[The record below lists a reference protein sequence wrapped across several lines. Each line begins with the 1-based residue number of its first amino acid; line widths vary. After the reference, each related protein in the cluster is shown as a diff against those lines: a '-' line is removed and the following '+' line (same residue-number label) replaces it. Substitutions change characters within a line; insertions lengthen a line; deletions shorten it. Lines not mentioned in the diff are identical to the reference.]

1 MENGT
6 QHAFARRGSDQG
18 LATWQQRFAAWEG
31 GRGMR
36 TSDPKERVRADI
48 GVFCLERMEGGAE
61 GGVQI
66 PVAKE
71 HVRAHWAYGWA
82 RHGRVVGVE
91 EGALGLWMGA
101 AWPRCW
107 CRGGPRPRTPT
118 RGARAHTLTRAYTHP
133 ARPARVVGRVH
144 EMHEQGGARGRA
156 WPDAHQHSSVLKEM
170 TAPYVSMTLLAA
182 GRLPLLYRK
191 FSE

>member
-91 EGALGLWMGA
+91 EGRGRVRQHAGRGRTRSRAPTHTPRALRELWGVCTRCTSREGLVGALGLMRTSIA
-101 AWPRCW
+101 RC
-107 CRGGPRPRTPT
+107 
-118 RGARAHTLTRAYTHP
+118 
-133 ARPARVVGRVH
+133 
-144 EMHEQGGARGRA
+144 
-156 WPDAHQHSSVLKEM
+156 
-170 TAPYVSMTLLAA
+170 
-182 GRLPLLYRK
+182 
-191 FSE
+191 